1 MVLESILIVLGVLG
15 IGFLF
20 APLGLGGGI
29 LYVPLFHYVGGW
41 EIDQKLIIVSLLL
54 SAITS
59 YGSGLEHR
67 KKSYIDDELTGIAL
81 WGAIPG
87 AMIGVFFVMITGTEF
102 KSIFKVLSVI
112 VVGFVIFKMIRKLN
126 SESADSNLE
135 GEVQIGKMTS
145 LCAFGGFLS
154 SVMAIGAGMIYV
166 PAMKFF
172 GNLETRKSI
181 GSSLNIMMVVV
192 PFAIVAHFMLLN
204 NYQISQLIDES
215 ILLIVLIIANFS
227 GSKFGA
233 ILGFRLFDENIL
245 MKVFIGVLSITWIN
259 YVIDL
264 AI

>member
-1 MVLESILIVLGVLG
+1 MLLESILIVLGVLG

-67 KKSYIDDELTGIAL
+67 KNSYIDDELTGIAL

-87 AMIGVFFVMITGTEF
+87 AMIGVFFVMMTGTEF

-126 SESADSNLE
+126 SESADSKLE
-135 GEVQIGKMTS
+135 GEVKIGKMTS
-145 LCAFGGFLS
+145 LSAFGGFLS

-204 NYQISQLIDES
+204 DYQISQLIDES

-233 ILGFRLFDENIL
+233 ILGFRLFDESIL

-259 YVIDL
+259 YFIDL

>member
-1 MVLESILIVLGVLG
+1 MLLESILIVLGVLG

-87 AMIGVFFVMITGTEF
+87 AMIGVFFVMMTGTEF

-126 SESADSNLE
+126 SESSDSKLE

-145 LCAFGGFLS
+145 LSAFGGFLS

-204 NYQISQLIDES
+204 DYQISQLIDES

-259 YVIDL
+259 YVVDL

>member
-1 MVLESILIVLGVLG
+1 MHYRLSGHQ
-15 IGFLF
+15 
-20 APLGLGGGI
+20 PL
-29 LYVPLFHYVGGW
+29 LYVPLFHYAGGW

-87 AMIGVFFVMITGTEF
+87 AMIGVFFVMMTGTEF
-102 KSIFKVLSVI
+102 KSIFKILSVI

-126 SESADSNLE
+126 SESPDSKLE

-145 LCAFGGFLS
+145 LSAFGGFLS

-204 NYQISQLIDES
+204 DYQISQLFDES
-215 ILLIVLIIANFS
+215 ILLVVLIIANFS
-227 GSKFGA
+227 GSKIGA
-233 ILGFRLFDENIL
+233 ILGFRLFDENVL

-264 AI
+264 FI

>member
-1 MVLESILIVLGVLG
+1 MLLESILIVLGVLG

-87 AMIGVFFVMITGTEF
+87 AMIGVFFVMMTGTEF

-126 SESADSNLE
+126 SESADSKLE

-145 LCAFGGFLS
+145 LSAFGGFLS

-204 NYQISQLIDES
+204 DYQISQLIDES

-233 ILGFRLFDENIL
+233 ILGFRLFDENLL

>member
-1 MVLESILIVLGVLG
+1 MLLESILIVLGVLG

-126 SESADSNLE
+126 SESTDSKLE

-145 LCAFGGFLS
+145 LSAFGGFLS

-204 NYQISQLIDES
+204 DYQISQLIDES

-233 ILGFRLFDENIL
+233 ILGFRLFDESIL

>member
-1 MVLESILIVLGVLG
+1 MLLESILIVLGVLA

-87 AMIGVFFVMITGTEF
+87 AMIGVFFVMMTGTEF

-126 SESADSNLE
+126 SESSDSKLE
-135 GEVQIGKMTS
+135 GEIQIGKMTS
-145 LCAFGGFLS
+145 LSAFGGFLS

-204 NYQISQLIDES
+204 DYQISQLIDES

>member
-1 MVLESILIVLGVLG
+1 MLLESIFIVLGVLA

-126 SESADSNLE
+126 SESADSKLE

-145 LCAFGGFLS
+145 LSAFGGFLS

-204 NYQISQLIDES
+204 DYQISQLIDES

-233 ILGFRLFDENIL
+233 ILGFRLFDESIL
-245 MKVFIGVLSITWIN
+245 MKLFIGVLSITWIN

>member
-1 MVLESILIVLGVLG
+1 MLLESILIVLGVLG

-87 AMIGVFFVMITGTEF
+87 AMIGVFFVMMTGTEF

-126 SESADSNLE
+126 SESADSKLE

-145 LCAFGGFLS
+145 LSAFGGFLS

-204 NYQISQLIDES
+204 DYQISQLIDES

-233 ILGFRLFDENIL
+233 ILGFRLFNESIL

>member
-1 MVLESILIVLGVLG
+1 MLLESILIVLGVLG

-67 KKSYIDDELTGIAL
+67 KKSCIDDELTGIAL

-126 SESADSNLE
+126 SESADSKLE

-145 LCAFGGFLS
+145 LSAFGGFLS

-204 NYQISQLIDES
+204 DYQISQLIDES

-233 ILGFRLFDENIL
+233 ILGFRLFDESIL

>member
-1 MVLESILIVLGVLG
+1 LLLESILIVLGVLG

-67 KKSYIDDELTGIAL
+67 KNSYIDDELTGIAL

-87 AMIGVFFVMITGTEF
+87 AMIGVFFVMMTGTEF

-126 SESADSNLE
+126 SESADSKLE
-135 GEVQIGKMTS
+135 GEVKIGKMTS
-145 LCAFGGFLS
+145 LSAFGGFLS

-204 NYQISQLIDES
+204 DYQISQLIDES

-233 ILGFRLFDENIL
+233 ILGFRLFDESIL

>member
-1 MVLESILIVLGVLG
+1 MLLESILIVLGVLG

-87 AMIGVFFVMITGTEF
+87 AMIGVFFVMMTGTEF

-126 SESADSNLE
+126 SESADSKLE

-145 LCAFGGFLS
+145 LSAFGGFLS

-204 NYQISQLIDES
+204 DYQISQLIDES

-233 ILGFRLFDENIL
+233 ILGFRLFDESIL

>member
-1 MVLESILIVLGVLG
+1 MLLESILIVLGVLA

-87 AMIGVFFVMITGTEF
+87 AMIGVFFVMMTGTEF

-126 SESADSNLE
+126 SESSDSKLE

-145 LCAFGGFLS
+145 LSAFGGFLS
-154 SVMAIGAGMIYV
+154 SVMAIGAGMIYL

>member
-1 MVLESILIVLGVLG
+1 MLLESILIVLGVLG

-126 SESADSNLE
+126 SESSDSKLE

-145 LCAFGGFLS
+145 LSAFGGFLS

-204 NYQISQLIDES
+204 DYQISQLIDES

>member
-1 MVLESILIVLGVLG
+1 M
-15 IGFLF
+15 
-20 APLGLGGGI
+20 
-29 LYVPLFHYVGGW
+29 PLFHYVGGW

-87 AMIGVFFVMITGTEF
+87 AMIGVFFVMMTGTEF

-126 SESADSNLE
+126 SESADSKLE

-145 LCAFGGFLS
+145 LSAFGGFLS

-204 NYQISQLIDES
+204 DYQISQLIDES

>member
-1 MVLESILIVLGVLG
+1 MLLESILIVLGVLG

-87 AMIGVFFVMITGTEF
+87 AMIGVFFVMMTGTEF

-112 VVGFVIFKMIRKLN
+112 VVGFVIFKMIKKLN
-126 SESADSNLE
+126 SESADSKLE

-145 LCAFGGFLS
+145 LSAFGGFLS

-204 NYQISQLIDES
+204 DYQISQLIDES

-233 ILGFRLFDENIL
+233 ILGFRLFDESIL

>member
-1 MVLESILIVLGVLG
+1 MLLESILIVLGVLG

-87 AMIGVFFVMITGTEF
+87 AMIGVFFVMMTGTEF

-126 SESADSNLE
+126 SESSDSKLE

-145 LCAFGGFLS
+145 LSAFGGFLS

-166 PAMKFF
+166 PAMKFSATSKPE
-172 GNLETRKSI
+172 N
-181 GSSLNIMMVVV
+181 
-192 PFAIVAHFMLLN
+192 
-204 NYQISQLIDES
+204 QL
-215 ILLIVLIIANFS
+215 V
-227 GSKFGA
+227 
-233 ILGFRLFDENIL
+233 R
-245 MKVFIGVLSITWIN
+245 V
-259 YVIDL
+259 
-264 AI
+264 

>member
-1 MVLESILIVLGVLG
+1 MLLESILIVLGVLA

-87 AMIGVFFVMITGTEF
+87 AMIGVFFVMMTGTEF

-126 SESADSNLE
+126 SESSDSKLE

-145 LCAFGGFLS
+145 LSAFGGFLS

-204 NYQISQLIDES
+204 DYQISQLIDES

-245 MKVFIGVLSITWIN
+245 MKLFIGVLSITWIN

>member
-1 MVLESILIVLGVLG
+1 MLLESIFIVIGVLA

-41 EIDQKLIIVSLLL
+41 QIDQKLIIVSLLL

-112 VVGFVIFKMIRKLN
+112 IVGFVIFKMIRKMN
-126 SESADSNLE
+126 SESSNSTLKS
-135 GEVQIGKMTS
+135 EVHIGKMTS
-145 LCAFGGFLS
+145 LSAFGGFLS

-192 PFAIVAHFMLLN
+192 PFAIIAHFMLLN
-204 NYQISQLIDES
+204 DYQVSQLIDES
-215 ILLIVLIIANFS
+215 ILLLVLIIANFS
-227 GSKFGA
+227 GSKIGA
-233 ILGFRLFDENIL
+233 ILGFRLFDENVL
-245 MKVFIGVLSITWIN
+245 MKVFVGVLSITWIN
-259 YVIDL
+259 YIIDL
-264 AI
+264 VI

>member
-1 MVLESILIVLGVLG
+1 MLLESILIVLGVLG

-87 AMIGVFFVMITGTEF
+87 AMIGVFFVMMTGTEF

-126 SESADSNLE
+126 SESADSKLE

-145 LCAFGGFLS
+145 LSAFGGFLS

-204 NYQISQLIDES
+204 DYQISQLIDES

-264 AI
+264 LI

>member
-1 MVLESILIVLGVLG
+1 MLLESIFIVLGVLA

-87 AMIGVFFVMITGTEF
+87 AMIGVFFVMMTGTEF

-126 SESADSNLE
+126 SESADSKLE

-145 LCAFGGFLS
+145 LSAFGGFLS

-233 ILGFRLFDENIL
+233 ILGFRLFDESIL

>member
-1 MVLESILIVLGVLG
+1 MLLESIFIVLGVLA

-126 SESADSNLE
+126 SESSDSKLE

-145 LCAFGGFLS
+145 LSAFGGFLS

-192 PFAIVAHFMLLN
+192 PFAIIAHFMLLN
-204 NYQISQLIDES
+204 DYQISQLIDES

>member
-1 MVLESILIVLGVLG
+1 MLLESILIVLGVLG

-87 AMIGVFFVMITGTEF
+87 AMIGVFFVMMTGTEF

-126 SESADSNLE
+126 SESTDSKLE

-145 LCAFGGFLS
+145 LSAFGGFLS

-204 NYQISQLIDES
+204 DYQISQLIDES

-233 ILGFRLFDENIL
+233 ILGFRLFDESIL

>member
-1 MVLESILIVLGVLG
+1 MLLESILIVLGVLG

-87 AMIGVFFVMITGTEF
+87 AMIGVFFVMMTGTEF

-126 SESADSNLE
+126 SESADSKLE

-145 LCAFGGFLS
+145 LSAFGGFLS

-204 NYQISQLIDES
+204 DYQISQLIDDS

-233 ILGFRLFDENIL
+233 ILGFRLFDESIL

>member
-1 MVLESILIVLGVLG
+1 MLLESILIVLGVLG

-87 AMIGVFFVMITGTEF
+87 AMIGVFFVMMTGTEF

-126 SESADSNLE
+126 SESADSKLE

-145 LCAFGGFLS
+145 LSAFGGFLS

-204 NYQISQLIDES
+204 DYQISQLIDES

-233 ILGFRLFDENIL
+233 ILGFRLFDESVL
-245 MKVFIGVLSITWIN
+245 MKVFIGVLSVTWIN

>member
-1 MVLESILIVLGVLG
+1 MLLESILIVLGVLG

-126 SESADSNLE
+126 SESADSKLE

-145 LCAFGGFLS
+145 LSAFGGFLS

-233 ILGFRLFDENIL
+233 ILGFRLFDESIL
-245 MKVFIGVLSITWIN
+245 MKLFIGVLSITWIN

>member
-1 MVLESILIVLGVLG
+1 MLLESILIVLGVLG

-87 AMIGVFFVMITGTEF
+87 AMIGVFFVMMTGTEF

-126 SESADSNLE
+126 SESADSKLE

-145 LCAFGGFLS
+145 LSAFGGFLS

-204 NYQISQLIDES
+204 DYQISQLIDES

-233 ILGFRLFDENIL
+233 ILGFRLFDENTL

-264 AI
+264 LI

>member
-1 MVLESILIVLGVLG
+1 MLLESILIVLGVLG

-87 AMIGVFFVMITGTEF
+87 AMIGVFFVMMTGTEF

-112 VVGFVIFKMIRKLN
+112 VVGFVIFKMIKKLN
-126 SESADSNLE
+126 SESSDSKLE

-145 LCAFGGFLS
+145 LSAFGGFLS

-204 NYQISQLIDES
+204 DYQISQLIDES

>member
-1 MVLESILIVLGVLG
+1 LLLESILIVLGVLG

-67 KKSYIDDELTGIAL
+67 KKSYIDDQLTGIAL

-87 AMIGVFFVMITGTEF
+87 AMIGVFFVMMTGTEF
-102 KSIFKVLSVI
+102 KSIFKVLSII

-126 SESADSNLE
+126 SESADSKLE

-145 LCAFGGFLS
+145 LSAFGGFLS

-204 NYQISQLIDES
+204 DYQISQLIDES

>member
-1 MVLESILIVLGVLG
+1 MLLESILIVLGVLG

-87 AMIGVFFVMITGTEF
+87 AMIGVFFVMMTGTEF

-126 SESADSNLE
+126 SESVDSNSE

-145 LCAFGGFLS
+145 LSAFGGFLS

-204 NYQISQLIDES
+204 DYQISQLIDES

>member
-1 MVLESILIVLGVLG
+1 MLLESILIVLGVLG

-87 AMIGVFFVMITGTEF
+87 AMIGVFFVMMTGTEF

-112 VVGFVIFKMIRKLN
+112 VVGFVIFKMIKKLN
-126 SESADSNLE
+126 SESADSKLK

-145 LCAFGGFLS
+145 LSAFGGFLS

-204 NYQISQLIDES
+204 DYQISQLIDES

-233 ILGFRLFDENIL
+233 ILGFRLFDESIL

>member
-1 MVLESILIVLGVLG
+1 MLLESILIVLGVLG

-87 AMIGVFFVMITGTEF
+87 AMIGVFFVMMTGTEF

-126 SESADSNLE
+126 SESSDSKLE
-135 GEVQIGKMTS
+135 GEIQIGKMTS
-145 LCAFGGFLS
+145 LSAFGGFLS

>member
-1 MVLESILIVLGVLG
+1 MLLESILIVLGVLG

-87 AMIGVFFVMITGTEF
+87 AMIGVFFVMMTGTEF

-126 SESADSNLE
+126 SESSDSKLE

-145 LCAFGGFLS
+145 LSAFGGFLS

-204 NYQISQLIDES
+204 DYQISQLIDES

-233 ILGFRLFDENIL
+233 ILGFRLFDESIL

>member
-1 MVLESILIVLGVLG
+1 MLLESILIVLGVLA

-87 AMIGVFFVMITGTEF
+87 AMIGVFFVMMTGTEF

-126 SESADSNLE
+126 SESADSKLE

-145 LCAFGGFLS
+145 LSAFGGFLS

-204 NYQISQLIDES
+204 DYQISQLIDES

-233 ILGFRLFDENIL
+233 ILGFRLFDESTL

-264 AI
+264 TI